1 MSWERIVDEADL
13 VLWVPRAEGDGAEVA
28 MPFRRIPAGEFRM
41 GARGYEVDEE
51 PAHRVV
57 VAEDF
62 HLASVAVTQEQ
73 FACWTGTLEYGKW
86 FAENEGLIRE
96 TSYGD
101 DKAVVHSNHFGNC
114 ARRPSENVTWWEAW
128 AFGKWLREKCHEQV
142 VGGHFVRLP
151 TEAEW
156 EYGCRAG
163 TETDYSSGDGE
174 EALRRVGWY
183 DGNADGSTHEV
194 GELASNERGLH
205 DMHGNVWEWCADAW
219 EDGVYRQRAGGDE
232 VRCQSGEKG
241 ANRVVRGGSWYCTAW
256 WCRAAFRAGG
266 GPGSRGRI
274 RGFRLGLFPGPEV
287 FPVNSKQQAET
298 GTAESQPGGGS
309 GAGAAAQRKPEG
321 RDAARL
327 AEIDDAEDNPA

>member
-1 MSWERIVDEADL
+1 MSEFEERSVDMGEA
-13 VLWVPRAEGDGAEVA
+13 VEMR
-28 MPFRRIPAGEFRM
+28 FCRIPEGSFRM
-41 GARGYEVDEE
+41 GCRGDGLTREE
-51 PAHRVV
+51 PVHRVTLS
-57 VAEDF
+57 DDYW
-62 HLASVAVTQEQ
+62 LGKYPLTQEQ
-73 FACWTGTLEYGKW
+73 FAGYRDDHENG
-86 FAENEGLIRE
+86 FPNHPQRPAENMDWPSAWGF
-96 TSYGD
+96 GD
-101 DKAVVHSNHFGNC
+101 WFQENFEDQIAERFGTGIEF
-114 ARRPSENVTWWEAW
+114 A
-128 AFGKWLREKCHEQV
+128 
-142 VGGHFVRLP
+142 RLP

-241 ANRVVRGGSWYCTAW
+241 AGRVVRGGSWFSAAGG
-256 WCRAAFRAGG
+256 CRAACRFGG
-266 GPGSRGRI
+266 GPGNRNRI

-309 GAGAAAQRKPEG
+309 GAGAAAQRKPKG